1 MIQFGHTILRQ
12 AEVIETKVC
21 HDGYAICWTWNARN
35 SCYFYKWGFVCL
47 FVCFFGIINQT
58 NQMRSLSLMPC
69 QKSNF
74 FD

>member
-21 HDGYAICWTWNARN
+21 YDGYAICWTWNARN
-35 SCYFYKWGFVCL
+35 SCYFYKWGIVCL